1 MSEVLKVN
9 TTLTELN
16 LEGGQQQKYCC
27 KQGYS
32 ISAGGKSGNMLYAE
46 GVIELSE
53 VLKTNTTLK
62 TLILT
67 SVRQQQE
74 HATIQKQ
81 HKKQK

>member
-46 GVIELSE
+46 